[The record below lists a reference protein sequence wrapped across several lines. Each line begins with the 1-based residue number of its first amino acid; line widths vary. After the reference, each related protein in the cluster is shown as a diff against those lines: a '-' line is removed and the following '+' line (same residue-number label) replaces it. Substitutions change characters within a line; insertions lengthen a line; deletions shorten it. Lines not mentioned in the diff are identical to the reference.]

1 MKVPYTGKEKLKAL
15 IKTYFKLGGHHIQ
28 FNVIKG
34 ETLRD
39 AQEHPENYLNLIVR
53 VAGYSDYFVNIG
65 KDLQN
70 EILARTEQNRF

>member
-1 MKVPYTGKEKLKAL
+1 M
-15 IKTYFKLGGHHIQ
+15 
-28 FNVIKG
+28 IKG

-39 AQEHPENYLNLIVR
+39 AQEHPENYLNPIVR